1 MFFDSERQKLLKL
14 WAASPDGVVR
24 YHEKVADEGE
34 RQPAPTDDV
43 IDGRMLAKEVV
54 VGVVRDDDATFHG
67 RELKNEPGKR
77 RRHDLKTQI
86 NIS

>member
-1 MFFDSERQKLLKL
+1 MQLG
-14 WAASPDGVVR
+14 AASSDGVVR

-34 RQPAPTDDV
+34 GQPAPTDDV
-43 IDGRMLAKEVV
+43 IDGRVLAKEVV
-54 VGVVRDDDATFHG
+54 EGVVGDDDATFHG